1 MTLDPNK
8 AEALAPGDTQ
18 GPANEII
25 VTADAVYRQ
34 DLDGD
39 NIAGWSEASVTISWS
54 AQTAAGDLTS
64 KTVLKVN
71 SGAKSNCFLSGST
84 ATSADGGC
92 TATVD
97 NGAPSAFLEETAIV
111 EYGIT
116 LTCDGLD
123 TVGTHLITVTAVF
136 LREDGSAV
144 PPEKAVLNQN
154 SAQVSCNAPPTVT
167 PTPTPTDTSTP
178 TATPS
183 TPTPTAIGGFG
194 TFPDLPGD
202 DSGSGAGLV
211 SAALAAVAAAV
222 SLGGAAWY
230 TRRRWLGR

>member
-64 KTVLKVN
+64 KGALKVN
-71 SGAKSNCFLSGST
+71 SGAKSNCSQSGTT

-154 SAQVSCNAPPTVT
+154 SALVSCNAPPTVT
-167 PTPTPTDTSTP
+167 P
-178 TATPS
+178 TPS

-194 TFPDLPGD
+194 IFPDLSGD
-202 DSGSGAGLV
+202 DSAGGAGLA
-211 SAALAAVAAAV
+211 SAAIAAVAAAI